1 MEKAIITARGLG
13 CQIGARFLLKDI
25 NWEIEDK
32 SRWIII
38 GMNGSG
44 KTTLLSILSGYQAY
58 NHGEL
63 RYRGTSYQSQ
73 DVFDIRKEM
82 GWISNSFFDQVY
94 HYESV
99 LDILLAG
106 LSGTYG
112 IEEKMV
118 RNCDILKAKR
128 LLSYMG
134 LEDRLDAPF
143 NWLSKG
149 ERQSVLIARALL
161 AEPNVLVFDEPL
173 TGLDVMAREKMMHFI
188 KSLADQGQHTM
199 IYVTHHF
206 DEISPEL
213 FDHCLLLKNGQIY
226 RKGLIEEVFQENVI
240 SAFLGVPVQLEQR
253 EGGYYSL
260 AF

>member
-1 MEKAIITARGLG
+1 MERAIITARGLG
-13 CQIGARFLLKDI
+13 CQIGSRFLLKDI

-44 KTTLLSILSGYQAY
+44 KTTLLSILSGHQAY

-63 RYRGTSYQSQ
+63 LYHGASYQEQ
-73 DVFDIRKEM
+73 DIFKIRQEM

-112 IEEKMV
+112 VEEADV
-118 RNCDILKAKR
+118 WDADILRAKR
-128 LLSYMG
+128 LLGDVG
-134 LEDRLDAPF
+134 LEDRLDTPF

-161 AEPNVLVFDEPL
+161 GNPKTLVFDEPM
-173 TGLDVMAREKMMHFI
+173 TGLDVMARETMMYFVKKIAEQH
-188 KSLADQGQHTM
+188 QHTI

-206 DEISPEL
+206 DEISPDL

-226 RKGLIEEVFQENVI
+226 RKGLIEDVFQSNVI
-240 SAFLGVPVQLEQR
+240 SAFLGVRVHLKRQEN
-253 EGGYYSL
+253 GYYFL
-260 AF
+260 TF

>member
-1 MEKAIITARGLG
+1 MERAIITARGLG
-13 CQIGARFLLKDI
+13 YQIGSRFLLKDI

-32 SRWIII
+32 SRWIIV
-38 GMNGSG
+38 GMNGNG
-44 KTTLLSILSGYQAY
+44 KTTLLSILSGHQAY

-63 RYRGTSYQSQ
+63 LYRGAPYQEE
-73 DVFDIRKEM
+73 DIFKVRQEI

-112 IEEKMV
+112 VEETDVKDV
-118 RNCDILKAKR
+118 DILRAKR
-128 LLSYMG
+128 LLNDVG
-134 LEDRLDAPF
+134 LEDRLDTPF

-149 ERQSVLIARALL
+149 ERQSVLIVRALL
-161 AEPNVLVFDEPL
+161 GHPKTLVFDEPM
-173 TGLDVMAREKMMHFI
+173 TGLDVMARETMMHFVKKI
-188 KSLADQGQHTM
+188 AEQHQHTI

-206 DEISPEL
+206 DEISSDL

-226 RKGLIEEVFQENVI
+226 RKGSVAEVFNPKVI
-240 SAFLGVPVQLEQR
+240 SDFLGVSIKLKQQDN
-253 EGGYYSL
+253 GYYSL

>member
-1 MEKAIITARGLG
+1 MERTIINARGLG

-25 NWEIEDK
+25 DWEIEDK

-58 NHGEL
+58 NHGTL
-63 RYRGTSYQSQ
+63 SYRGTSYQEQ
-73 DVFDIRKEM
+73 DIFRIRKEM

-99 LDILLAG
+99 LEILLAG

-112 IEEKMV
+112 IEECVV
-118 RNCDILKAKR
+118 RDRDIVKAKR
-128 LLSYMG
+128 LLAAMG
-134 LEDRLDAPF
+134 LEDRLDTPF

-149 ERQSVLIARALL
+149 ERQSVLIVRSLL
-161 AEPNVLVFDEPL
+161 AKPEILVFDEL
-173 TGLDVMAREKMMHFI
+173 MTGLDVMAREKMMRFVQ
-188 KSLADQGQHTM
+188 KLANDRRHTM

-213 FDHCLLLKNGQIY
+213 FDHCLLLRNGMIY
-226 RKGLIEEVFQENVI
+226 KKGLIEEIFRSDVI
-240 SAFLGVPVQLEQR
+240 SDFLGVPVRLKQR
-253 EGGYYSL
+253 ENGYYFL
-260 AF
+260 TF